1 MMQEVVGHLTQ
12 EEEEGEVGNL
22 TFEEVEVEVVG
33 VGVEE
38 VEGLHQHL
46 CWV

>member
-1 MMQEVVGHLTQ
+1 MMQEVVGHLT

-38 VEGLHQHL
+38 VEGLQHHL